1 MGWRNQARQT
11 APFLQGHVAAAVDFR
26 LDGAIGR
33 EQIRLRLVGRLDY
46 MLVVVRIAYWK
57 LDLKI
62 L

>member
-1 MGWRNQARQT
+1 
-11 APFLQGHVAAAVDFR
+11 VAAAVDFR